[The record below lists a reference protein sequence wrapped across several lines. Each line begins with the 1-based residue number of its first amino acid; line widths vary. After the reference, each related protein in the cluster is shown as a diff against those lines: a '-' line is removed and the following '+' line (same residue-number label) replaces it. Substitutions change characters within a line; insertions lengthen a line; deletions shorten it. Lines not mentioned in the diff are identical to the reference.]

1 MTTDDGVGKLAMEVE
16 DEGDEGSTLLEGASV
31 LGFAV
36 SVEAAFV
43 ADADGAAVEGAA
55 VSAHFIQA
63 AVLGDGAILADVEV
77 ITHVDEASRE
87 VVVLELLGSVVLGL
101 AGGGA
106 VDDDIADGVGG
117 HVDAFFGISEELV
130 LGGDLVATDGERE
143 CFLDHS
149 CGMHESKTIAPST
162 ADAMVTIALNT
173 GLFNKPLKLKRNL
186 LIGSSD
192 IKETTFDEVK

>member
-1 MTTDDGVGKLAMEVE
+1 M
-16 DEGDEGSTLLEGASV
+16 
-31 LGFAV
+31 
-36 SVEAAFV
+36 
-43 ADADGAAVEGAA
+43 
-55 VSAHFIQA
+55 SAHFIQA

-77 ITHVDEASRE
+77 IADVDEASRE

-106 VDDDIADGVGG
+106 VNDDVADGVGW
-117 HVDAFFGISEELV
+117 HVETFLYVCEEVV
-130 LGGDLVATDGERE
+130 LGGDLVATDGKRE

-186 LIGSSD
+186 LIGFSD
-192 IKETTFDEVK
+192 IKETTFDEVN

>member
-1 MTTDDGVGKLAMEVE
+1 MEVE

-36 SVEAAFV
+36 GVEAAFV

-55 VSAHFIQA
+55 VCAYFIQA

-77 ITHVDEASRE
+77 IADVDEASRE

-106 VDDDIADGVGG
+106 VNDDVADGVGG
-117 HVDAFFGISEELV
+117 HVDAFFDISEEVV
-130 LGGDLVATDGERE
+130 LGGDLVATDGKRE

-192 IKETTFDEVK
+192 IKETTFDEVN

>member
-1 MTTDDGVGKLAMEVE
+1 MTTDDGLGKLTMEVE
-16 DEGDEGSTLLEGASV
+16 DEGDEGSTLLEGAGI

-36 SVEAAFV
+36 GIEAAFV
-43 ADADGAAVEGAA
+43 AYADGAAVEGAA
-55 VSAHFIQA
+55 VCAHFVKA

-77 ITHVDEASRE
+77 IADVDEASRE

-106 VDDDIADGVGG
+106 VNDDVADGVGG
-117 HVDAFFGISEELV
+117 HVETFLYVCEEVV
-130 LGGDLVATDGERE
+130 LGGDLVATDGKRE

-162 ADAMVTIALNT
+162 VDAMVTIALNT
-173 GLFNKPLKLKRNL
+173 GLFNRPLKLRRNL
-186 LIGSSD
+186 LIGS
-192 IKETTFDEVK
+192 